1 MASSKQTMSRQLQ
14 NDKLLP
20 DQIED
25 GLDDEKLEELDQGL
39 LRMLN
44 EEQTEIQEEH
54 HIIRKILESK
64 DHMQFN
70 LSKLP
75 IEQMIVQRW
84 LEVSHVVWRL
94 CDHAQQAENAVDRD
108 EQQKMNT
115 NPSGTSDTESL
126 EDEGEDSIDKEE
138 SEEDSSQSV
147 SEHLSHSHSDLEA
160 RRNIDGISFAQCPIL
175 KPTCVSI
182 LIKNES
188 EY

>member
-1 MASSKQTMSRQLQ
+1 MPSYNQEAMASSGPTMSVQLQ

-44 EEQTEIQEEH
+44 EEQTEIQEEYH
-54 HIIRKILESK
+54 VIRKILESK

-70 LSKLP
+70 LSKLA

-84 LEVSHVVWRL
+84 LEVSFIVWHLR
-94 CDHAQQAENAVDRD
+94 DHAQQAENAVDRD

-115 NPSGTSDTESL
+115 NTSVTSLTES
-126 EDEGEDSIDKEE
+126 
-138 SEEDSSQSV
+138 
-147 SEHLSHSHSDLEA
+147 
-160 RRNIDGISFAQCPIL
+160 
-175 KPTCVSI
+175 
-182 LIKNES
+182 
-188 EY
+188 

>member
-1 MASSKQTMSRQLQ
+1 MSVQLQ

-44 EEQTEIQEEH
+44 EEQTEIQEEYH
-54 HIIRKILESK
+54 VIRKILESK

-70 LSKLP
+70 LSKLA

-84 LEVSHVVWRL
+84 LEVSFIVWHLR
-94 CDHAQQAENAVDRD
+94 DHAQQAENAVDRD

-115 NPSGTSDTESL
+115 NTSVTSLTES
-126 EDEGEDSIDKEE
+126 
-138 SEEDSSQSV
+138 
-147 SEHLSHSHSDLEA
+147 
-160 RRNIDGISFAQCPIL
+160 
-175 KPTCVSI
+175 
-182 LIKNES
+182 
-188 EY
+188 